1 MAKYRVRD
9 NFLVELLN
17 GKSKQYYEGGNEIE
31 LTPEQ
36 YNQVKQGCMIEHE
49 NCRYFE
55 GDVVELPSA
64 LGAFHEPNLLIYAAP
79 VEDTFSKLSQLLD
92 VEEEPEEEEEDE
104 KE

>member
-1 MAKYRVRD
+1 MPMYK
-9 NFLVELLN
+9 
-17 GKSKQYYEGGNEIE
+17 
-31 LTPEQ
+31 
-36 YNQVKQGCMIEHE
+36 VKQGCMIEHE
-49 NCRYFE
+49 NCCYFE

-92 VEEEPEEEEEDE
+92 VEEEPEEEEEADE